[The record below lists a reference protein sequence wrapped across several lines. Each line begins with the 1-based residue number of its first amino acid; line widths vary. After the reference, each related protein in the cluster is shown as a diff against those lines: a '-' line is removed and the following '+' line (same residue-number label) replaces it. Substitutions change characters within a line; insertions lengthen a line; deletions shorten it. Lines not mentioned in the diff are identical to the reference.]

1 MSTLYDPYE
10 KTEDYDSEELEFHP
24 LFSDAEIE
32 AYERRRDKERDE
44 FEQKARAHNELLYK
58 AEMAMARL
66 KPIEIN

>member
-44 FEQKARAHNELLYK
+44 FEQKVHAHNELLYK
-58 AEMAMARL
+58 AEMAMAKL
-66 KPIEIN
+66 KPITL